1 MPTPMPP
8 IEASYKSP
16 QRFER
21 CQSEESRPSVWQRF
35 KSFEESDAV
44 RRNTV
49 AGERPS
55 GFGQFVSGTLPRPRA
70 TVKPLPVPDTT
81 KSAAEDELKG
91 SASSKGE
98 HSALSEIRKPDF
110 SSHEEEGLCS
120 GPDLLLPFANDRAGT
135 IKYKTNP
142 ATAYNQFQDEENE
155 ETSLPLPGTPQNY
168 TANPSQP
175 FNFPTPPTPLHLP
188 PTPHNQQLTS
198 SPQLSSTSNQQL
210 TSPPQL
216 SSTSNQQLLD
226 TSGGDGQNLLRT
238 PTRNPNRSAGD
249 VLMDIGTMLAD
260 LTDELDTMLQLD
272 KN

>member
-1 MPTPMPP
+1 M
-8 IEASYKSP
+8 
-16 QRFER
+16 
-21 CQSEESRPSVWQRF
+21 
-35 KSFEESDAV
+35 
-44 RRNTV
+44 
-49 AGERPS
+49 
-55 GFGQFVSGTLPRPRA
+55 
-70 TVKPLPVPDTT
+70 
-81 KSAAEDELKG
+81 
-91 SASSKGE
+91 
-98 HSALSEIRKPDF
+98 
-110 SSHEEEGLCS
+110 
-120 GPDLLLPFANDRAGT
+120 
-135 IKYKTNP
+135 
-142 ATAYNQFQDEENE
+142 
-155 ETSLPLPGTPQNY
+155 PLPGTPQNY

-272 KN
+272 KNWTRTLCEGVRKNLRQLYKYSLGPTDKIFRLWPMLGDSGTLNRDAKTVKIKIFNIVTLGLIKSIK